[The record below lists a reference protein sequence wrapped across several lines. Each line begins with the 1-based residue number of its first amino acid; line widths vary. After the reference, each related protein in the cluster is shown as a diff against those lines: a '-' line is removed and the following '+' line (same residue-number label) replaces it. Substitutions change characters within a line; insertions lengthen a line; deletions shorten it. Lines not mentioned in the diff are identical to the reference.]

1 MANYSN
7 DNVVISPLDAFERQI
22 KMMIKELNDTPNK
35 YANIGK
41 ESLDEIKVV
50 TKTLDAIVSREI
62 ARHPRS
68 ETYNPVHGAAD
79 MSRRDQ
85 HTHELQR
92 SISEWSKTLTNE
104 QSNNDQYQQSA
115 PQAEPYTAY
124 VSGQP
129 EPLFPGRDQGNVNS
143 GFPSHGADDQASVA
157 RSRSSGRSAPYFCKF
172 EGCPVGDKAF
182 KFLSKLRDHERS
194 HEAPQFPCP
203 VCNQKFKQSRILKK
217 HLFRVH
223 KTNQNQDG
231 VRDADG
237 TISNVTFS
245 DLDIT
250 SRMHAFNMHQALQ
263 NQTYQLQ
270 AGLVE
275 DIFFPP
281 AVFNNSDL
289 IDIDPELMG
298 YPDISYT
305 SPVMSVSE
313 FEDAF
318 VDGAIRDISPDQYM
332 VGSNYS

>member
-1 MANYSN
+1 
-7 DNVVISPLDAFERQI
+7 
-22 KMMIKELNDTPNK
+22 
-35 YANIGK
+35 
-41 ESLDEIKVV
+41 
-50 TKTLDAIVSREI
+50 
-62 ARHPRS
+62 
-68 ETYNPVHGAAD
+68 
-79 MSRRDQ
+79 
-85 HTHELQR
+85 
-92 SISEWSKTLTNE
+92 
-104 QSNNDQYQQSA
+104 
-115 PQAEPYTAY
+115 
-124 VSGQP
+124 
-129 EPLFPGRDQGNVNS
+129 
-143 GFPSHGADDQASVA
+143 
-157 RSRSSGRSAPYFCKF
+157 
-172 EGCPVGDKAF
+172 
-182 KFLSKLRDHERS
+182 
-194 HEAPQFPCP
+194 
-203 VCNQKFKQSRILKK
+203 LKK

-231 VRDADG
+231 VRDAHG